1 MAINPKTT
9 GIHHLALR
17 CTDFNVTKKFYRDV
31 LGFTL
36 ALEIPELIGFVAGP
50 FILIF

>member
-17 CTDFNVTKKFYRDV
+17 CTDFNGTKKFLPGRAWLY
-31 LGFTL
+31 
-36 ALEIPELIGFVAGP
+36 AGP
-50 FILIF
+50 